1 MANKDINLAFESV
14 EQVRS
19 YAEREEKV
27 LLILDDY
34 VLDVTSFN
42 SHHPGGGVLLRNKQL
57 QDIKE
62 EMKFHH
68 PLTLIMANTM
78 AIGSFRK
85 EIHRLVDPDKPL
97 SPQIW
102 KAD

>member
-1 MANKDINLAFESV
+1 
-14 EQVRS
+14 
-19 YAEREEKV
+19 
-27 LLILDDY
+27 
-34 VLDVTSFN
+34 VLDVTSFS
-42 SHHPGGGVLLRNKQL
+42 SHHPGGGVLLRNKHL

-68 PLTLIMANTM
+68 PLTLVMANTM

-85 EIHRLVDPDKPL
+85 EIQRLVDLDKPL

-102 KAD
+102 NADQAAYMKLINSPHWLFVESPRLFEANWL